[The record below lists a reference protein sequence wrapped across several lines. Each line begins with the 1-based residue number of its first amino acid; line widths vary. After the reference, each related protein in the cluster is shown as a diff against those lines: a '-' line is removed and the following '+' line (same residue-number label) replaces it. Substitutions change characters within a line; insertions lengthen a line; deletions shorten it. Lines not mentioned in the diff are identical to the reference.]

1 MHPHGY
7 KRTGA
12 ESPFEDAEPAYEDP
26 SYEDLP
32 QVRLEQEPRYMNAVE
47 QSLEQGKQRA
57 QRTERAEPQDAGHA
71 GRGVSMAPDLLT
83 TVLSSLE
90 RP

>member
-1 MHPHGY
+1 MHSHGY

-47 QSLEQGKQRA
+47 RSLEQGKQRA
-57 QRTERAEPQDAGHA
+57 ESRKMRAE
-71 GRGVSMAPDLLT
+71 
-83 TVLSSLE
+83 E
-90 RP
+90 FRPKVVFRPLRSYAY